1 MLTKR
6 QEEILK
12 CIVMEYIK
20 LAKPVGSK
28 LICDRLNCSSATV
41 RNEMVELEELGLLE
55 KTHTSSGRVPSEKG
69 YRYYVDNLMELKEL
83 NGEDVFKLQT
93 IFNNS
98 QLELSDVLSKS
109 LELIS
114 DITSYTSI
122 VLDTKSHENK
132 LKEISVV
139 PINNEVVIVIGVTD
153 QGYVEHK
160 DVELHGVSLEE
171 VKKTVKLIN
180 ELIIGTPIDE
190 VSAKL
195 EFEIKPIIAKYVK
208 QHEVLYNAF
217 YDVFTDISSKNIN
230 VVGKNNIL
238 KHQEFND
245 LGKVKSIFSKLDD
258 ENILEKIDELEEK
271 NNQSGENPKDIEVY
285 IGNENGVEPDVTV
298 IKTNYKTNKDEGTI
312 AIVGPKRMEYSKVVN
327 LLDYIKKQIER

>member
-12 CIVMEYIK
+12 LIVEEYIK

-28 LICDRLNCSSATV
+28 LLSDKMKCSSATI
-41 RNEMVELEELGLLE
+41 RNEMMELEEMGLLE
-55 KTHTSSGRVPSEKG
+55 KTHTSSGRIPSEQG
-69 YRYYVDNLMELKEL
+69 YRYYVDNLMQLKEL
-83 NGEDVFKLQT
+83 NGEEVFKLQT
-93 IFNNS
+93 VFNNT

-109 LELIS
+109 LELVS
-114 DITSYTSI
+114 DMTSYTSI
-122 VLDTKSHENK
+122 MLDTKSHDNK
-132 LKEISVV
+132 LKEISIV
-139 PINNEVVIVIGVTD
+139 PVDKELVVVIVVTD

-160 DVELHGVSLEE
+160 NIELKEVSLEE

-180 ELIIGTPIDE
+180 DLIVGTTIDE
-190 VSAKL
+190 ISAKL
-195 EFEIKPIIAKYVK
+195 EFEIKPVIGKYVR
-208 QHEVLYNAF
+208 QHEILYNAF

-238 KHQEFND
+238 KHQEFSNVS
-245 LGKVKSIFSKLDD
+245 KVKDIFDKLEDRTML
-258 ENILEKIDELEEK
+258 ENINESD
-271 NNQSGENPKDIEVY
+271 NNINIY
-285 IGNENGVEPDVTV
+285 IGHENKMDPDVTV

-312 AIVGPKRMEYSKVVN
+312 AIIGPKRMEYDKVVN

>member
-12 CIVMEYIK
+12 LIVEEYIK

-28 LICDRLNCSSATV
+28 LLSDKMKCSSATI
-41 RNEMVELEELGLLE
+41 RNEMMELEEMGLLE
-55 KTHTSSGRVPSEKG
+55 KTHTSSGRIPSEQG
-69 YRYYVDNLMELKEL
+69 YRYYVDNLMQLKEL
-83 NGEDVFKLQT
+83 NGEEVFKLQT
-93 IFNNS
+93 VFNNT

-109 LELIS
+109 LELVS
-114 DITSYTSI
+114 DMTSYTSI
-122 VLDTKSHENK
+122 MLDTKSHDNK
-132 LKEISVV
+132 LKEISIV
-139 PINNEVVIVIGVTD
+139 PVDKELVVVIVVTD

-160 DVELHGVSLEE
+160 NIELKEVSLEE

-180 ELIIGTPIDE
+180 DLIVGTPIDE
-190 VSAKL
+190 ISAKL
-195 EFEIKPIIAKYVK
+195 EFEIKPVIGKYVR
-208 QHEVLYNAF
+208 QHEILYNAF

-238 KHQEFND
+238 KHQEFSNVS
-245 LGKVKSIFSKLDD
+245 KVKDIFDKLEDRTML
-258 ENILEKIDELEEK
+258 ENIKESD
-271 NNQSGENPKDIEVY
+271 NNINIY
-285 IGNENGVEPDVTV
+285 IGHENKMDPDVTV

-312 AIVGPKRMEYSKVVN
+312 AIIGPKRMEYDKVVN

>member
-12 CIVMEYIK
+12 LIVEEYIK

-28 LICDRLNCSSATV
+28 LLSVKMKCSSATI
-41 RNEMVELEELGLLE
+41 RNEMMELEEMGLLE
-55 KTHTSSGRVPSEKG
+55 KTHTSSGRIPSEQG
-69 YRYYVDNLMELKEL
+69 YRYYVDNLMQLKEL
-83 NGEDVFKLQT
+83 NGEEVFKLQT
-93 IFNNS
+93 VFNNT

-109 LELIS
+109 LELVS
-114 DITSYTSI
+114 DMTSYTSI
-122 VLDTKSHENK
+122 MLDTKSHDNK
-132 LKEISVV
+132 LKEISIV
-139 PINNEVVIVIGVTD
+139 PVDKELVVVIVVTD

-160 DVELHGVSLEE
+160 NIELKEVSLEE

-180 ELIIGTPIDE
+180 DLIVGTPIDE
-190 VSAKL
+190 ISAKL
-195 EFEIKPIIAKYVK
+195 EFEIKPVIGKYVR
-208 QHEVLYNAF
+208 QHEILYNAF

-238 KHQEFND
+238 KHQEFSNVS
-245 LGKVKSIFSKLDD
+245 KVKDIFDKLEDRTML
-258 ENILEKIDELEEK
+258 ENIKESD
-271 NNQSGENPKDIEVY
+271 NNINIY
-285 IGNENGVEPDVTV
+285 IGHENKMDPDVTV

-312 AIVGPKRMEYSKVVN
+312 AIIGPKRMEYDKVVN

>member
-12 CIVMEYIK
+12 LIVLEYIK

-28 LICDRLNCSSATV
+28 LLSVKMKCSSATI
-41 RNEMVELEELGLLE
+41 RNEMMELEEMGLLE
-55 KTHTSSGRVPSEKG
+55 KTHTSSGRIPSEQG
-69 YRYYVDNLMELKEL
+69 YRYYVDNLMQLKEL
-83 NGEDVFKLQT
+83 NGEEVFKLQT
-93 IFNNS
+93 VFNNT

-109 LELIS
+109 LELVS
-114 DITSYTSI
+114 DMTSYTSI
-122 VLDTKSHENK
+122 MLDTKSHDNK
-132 LKEISVV
+132 LKEISIV
-139 PINNEVVIVIGVTD
+139 PVDKELVVVIVITD

-160 DVELHGVSLEE
+160 NIELKEVSLEE

-180 ELIIGTPIDE
+180 DLIVGTPIDE
-190 VSAKL
+190 ISAKL
-195 EFEIKPIIAKYVK
+195 EFEIKPVIGKYVR
-208 QHEVLYNAF
+208 QHEILYNAF

-238 KHQEFND
+238 KHQEFSNVS
-245 LGKVKSIFSKLDD
+245 KVKDIFEKLEDRAML
-258 ENILEKIDELEEK
+258 ENIKESD
-271 NNQSGENPKDIEVY
+271 NNINIY
-285 IGNENGVEPDVTV
+285 IGHENKMDPDVTV

-312 AIVGPKRMEYSKVVN
+312 AIIGPKRMEYDKVVN

>member
-12 CIVMEYIK
+12 LIVEEYIK

-28 LICDRLNCSSATV
+28 LLSDKMKCSSATI
-41 RNEMVELEELGLLE
+41 RNEMMELEEMGLLE
-55 KTHTSSGRVPSEKG
+55 KTHTSSGRIPSEQG
-69 YRYYVDNLMELKEL
+69 YRYYVDNLMQLKEL
-83 NGEDVFKLQT
+83 NGEEVFKLQT
-93 IFNNS
+93 VFNNT

-109 LELIS
+109 LELVS
-114 DITSYTSI
+114 DMTSYTS
-122 VLDTKSHENK
+122 VMLDTKSHDNK

-139 PINNEVVIVIGVTD
+139 PVDKELVVVIVVTD

-160 DVELHGVSLEE
+160 NIELKEVSLEE

-180 ELIIGTPIDE
+180 DLIVGTPIDE
-190 VSAKL
+190 ISAKL
-195 EFEIKPIIAKYVK
+195 EFEIKPVIGKYVR
-208 QHEVLYNAF
+208 QHEILYNAF
-217 YDVFTDISSKNIN
+217 YDVFTDISSKNIS

-238 KHQEFND
+238 KHQEFSNVS
-245 LGKVKSIFSKLDD
+245 KVKDIFEKLEDRTML
-258 ENILEKIDELEEK
+258 ENIKESD
-271 NNQSGENPKDIEVY
+271 NNINIY
-285 IGNENGVEPDVTV
+285 IGHENKMDPDVTV

-312 AIVGPKRMEYSKVVN
+312 AIIGPKRMEYDKVVN

>member
-12 CIVMEYIK
+12 LIVKEYIK

-28 LICDRLNCSSATV
+28 LICDRMNCSSATV
-41 RNEMVELEELGLLE
+41 RNEMQSLEEMGLLE
-55 KTHTSSGRVPSEKG
+55 KTHTSSGRIPSEMG

-83 NGEDVFKLQT
+83 NGEEVFKLQT
-93 IFNNS
+93 VFNNT

-114 DITSYTSI
+114 DMTSYTSI
-122 VLDTKSHENK
+122 VLDTKSHDNK
-132 LKEISVV
+132 LKEISIV
-139 PINNEVVIVIGVTD
+139 PIDLELVVVIVVTD

-160 DVELHGVSLEE
+160 NMEVHGVSLEE
-171 VKKTVKLIN
+171 IKKTVKLIN
-180 ELIIGTPIDE
+180 DLIVGTPIDE
-190 VSAKL
+190 ISAKL
-195 EFEIKPIIAKYVK
+195 EFEIKPVIGKYVK
-208 QHEVLYNAF
+208 QHEILYNAF

-238 KHQEFND
+238 KHQEFSNVE
-245 LGKVKSIFSKLDD
+245 KVKDIFSKLDNRELL
-258 ENILEKIDELEEK
+258 ENIEE
-271 NNQSGENPKDIEVY
+271 NNNDINIY
-285 IGNENGVEPDVTV
+285 IGHENKMDPDVTV

-312 AIVGPKRMEYSKVVN
+312 AIIGPKRMEYDKVVN

>member
-12 CIVMEYIK
+12 LIVLEYIK

-28 LICDRLNCSSATV
+28 LLSVKMKCSSATI
-41 RNEMVELEELGLLE
+41 RNEMMELEEMGLLE
-55 KTHTSSGRVPSEKG
+55 KTHTSSGRIPSEQG
-69 YRYYVDNLMELKEL
+69 YRYYVDNLMQLKEL
-83 NGEDVFKLQT
+83 NGEEVFKLQT
-93 IFNNS
+93 VFNNT

-109 LELIS
+109 LELVS
-114 DITSYTSI
+114 DMTSYTSI
-122 VLDTKSHENK
+122 MLDTKSHDNK
-132 LKEISVV
+132 LKEISIV
-139 PINNEVVIVIGVTD
+139 PVDTELVVVIVVTD

-160 DVELHGVSLEE
+160 NIELKEVSLEE

-180 ELIIGTPIDE
+180 DLIVGTPIDE
-190 VSAKL
+190 ISAKL
-195 EFEIKPIIAKYVK
+195 EFEIKPVIGKYVR
-208 QHEVLYNAF
+208 QYEILYNAF

-238 KHQEFND
+238 KHQEFSNVS
-245 LGKVKSIFSKLDD
+245 KVKDIFDKLEDRTML
-258 ENILEKIDELEEK
+258 ENIKESD
-271 NNQSGENPKDIEVY
+271 NNINIY
-285 IGNENGVEPDVTV
+285 IGHENKMDPDVTV

-312 AIVGPKRMEYSKVVN
+312 AIIGPKRMEYDKVVN

>member
-12 CIVMEYIK
+12 LIVEEYIK

-28 LICDRLNCSSATV
+28 LLSDKMKCSSATI
-41 RNEMVELEELGLLE
+41 RNEMMELEEMGLLE
-55 KTHTSSGRVPSEKG
+55 KTHTSSGRIPSEQG
-69 YRYYVDNLMELKEL
+69 YRYYVDNLMQLKEL
-83 NGEDVFKLQT
+83 NGEEVFKLQT
-93 IFNNS
+93 VFNNT

-109 LELIS
+109 LELVS
-114 DITSYTSI
+114 DMTSYTSI
-122 VLDTKSHENK
+122 MLDTKSHDNK
-132 LKEISVV
+132 LKEISIV
-139 PINNEVVIVIGVTD
+139 PVDKELVVVIVVTD

-160 DVELHGVSLEE
+160 NIELKEVSLEE

-180 ELIIGTPIDE
+180 DLIVGTPIDE
-190 VSAKL
+190 ISAKL
-195 EFEIKPIIAKYVK
+195 EFEIKPVIGKYVR
-208 QHEVLYNAF
+208 QHEILYNAF

-238 KHQEFND
+238 KHQEFSNVS
-245 LGKVKSIFSKLDD
+245 KVKDIFEKLEDRTML
-258 ENILEKIDELEEK
+258 ENIKESD
-271 NNQSGENPKDIEVY
+271 NNINIY
-285 IGNENGVEPDVTV
+285 IGHENKMDPDVTV

-312 AIVGPKRMEYSKVVN
+312 AIIGPKRMEYDKVVN